1 MGCLSEIGSIECES
15 TSSDHQVLEDN
26 IIYYPLKNSSKIGKI
41 SEIIEAKVAYYNW
54 HMHVCNFNWSYEIF
68 VILLL
73 KILFD
78 TLVGQ
83 NVYSLKP
90 S

>member
-1 MGCLSEIGSIECES
+1 MSEWNWKYWMWIYIIW
-15 TSSDHQVLEDN
+15 SSGLEDN
-26 IIYYPLKNSSKIGKI
+26 IIYYPLKNSSKIGEI